1 MHNFVSKFP
10 IKPINKVQN
19 FSRFLKFFINNVKG
33 FIGEGKMIN
42 GDVEVDS
49 VATVV
54 GGREGVEAPGE

>member
-19 FSRFLKFFINNVKG
+19 FSRFLKFFINNVEG

-42 GDVEVDS
+42 VDVEVDS